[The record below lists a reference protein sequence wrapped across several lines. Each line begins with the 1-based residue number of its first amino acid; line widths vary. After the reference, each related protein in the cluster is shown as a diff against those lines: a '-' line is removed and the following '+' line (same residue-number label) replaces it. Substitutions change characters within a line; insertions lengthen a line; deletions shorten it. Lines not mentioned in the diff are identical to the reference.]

1 MATIKVTPESSS
13 GGAPGNPVP
22 VEETPILDHIEMATI
37 WLKDNFNKVAYLAAF
52 VGIVW
57 IGYIVWGQQKEKN
70 ILAANDLLFD
80 AETALATAI
89 GTAPWGS
96 ADRAVKA
103 QEAIATADKTIAE
116 FAGTEVAR
124 RALLLKGDAYF
135 NMGDD
140 ASSGGAP
147 NTLKAIE
154 VYEEFL
160 RGATTDE
167 DKATANLALGYAY
180 ENKFFLLKDGTAFEP
195 SISHYEKV
203 RGNPAAGF
211 LKYEA
216 MNAIARMYEFQGKTQ
231 EATQLYLE
239 VYKARYRPEP
249 SMEDLAGNQN
259 KFMVSQLRNLAQ
271 AFTVGHTA
279 RTALLKLGVD
289 VEAMEAAK

>member
-13 GGAPGNPVP
+13 GGPSGNPVP
-22 VEETPILDHIEMATI
+22 VEETPILDHLEMATI
-37 WLKDNFNKVAYLAAF
+37 WLKDNFNKVAYLAAI
-52 VGIVW
+52 VGVVW

-96 ADRAVKA
+96 ADRAAKA
-103 QEAIATADKTIAE
+103 QEAIAAADKTIAE
-116 FAGTEVAR
+116 FSGTEVAR

-140 ASSGGAP
+140 ASSGAAP

-154 VYEEFL
+154 IYEEFL
-160 RGATTDE
+160 RTATTEE

-180 ENKFFLLKDGTAFEP
+180 ENKFFLLKDGSAFEP
-195 SISHYEKV
+195 SIANYEKV
-203 RGNPAAGF
+203 RSNPAAGF

-249 SMEDLAGNQN
+249 SMEDLGGNQN

-289 VEAMEAAK
+289 VEAMEAKK